1 MTDLPSYRDVMK
13 KLVDNGY
20 KAFLVGGAVR
30 NAYLNLPVKDYDIVT
45 SATPEQVL
53 GLFEGSREINAAFSV
68 SVYVPS
74 SEDSGFVEVTTMR
87 AESDGDYSNGKPI
100 KYTFTENIEEDLAR
114 RDATINA
121 IATDYDG
128 NVIDP
133 FNGRDDLKHGR
144 IVAIGE
150 PADRIIAHP
159 IRMMRYSR
167 FGTALD
173 RIFRLDENLVDA
185 IIKNRRYLATESWD
199 AIGKEF
205 MKGLDSTMSWRYVL
219 TLKHLGLLE
228 IILPEIADTYG
239 VTQNIHHNF
248 ASVWMHTIKAMKAAD
263 GLGLLPLEKFAV
275 MLHDIGKPA
284 TRQYRDANYGATF
297 YGHDSVGA
305 GIARTLCRRMRLSE
319 HDTQLVYLAVKHHM
333 LQIKTTSQA
342 RKFFRKLDIGGN
354 STKEDLTERANFVM
368 SVRVADSLSKDL
380 ANTDAAETQSRAFE
394 LVLKILEEEEPF
406 RVTDLEVNG
415 YDIMKVLN
423 IKQGKVVGIILNGLL
438 AGVVSGKIANEKG
451 VLLDEAKRFYEF
463 RNTVE
468 STAVA

>member
-275 MLHDIGKPA
+275 MLHDIGKP
-284 TRQYRDANYGATF
+284 
-297 YGHDSVGA
+297 GA

-380 ANTDAAETQSRAFE
+380 ANTDAA
-394 LVLKILEEEEPF
+394 VLEEEEPF